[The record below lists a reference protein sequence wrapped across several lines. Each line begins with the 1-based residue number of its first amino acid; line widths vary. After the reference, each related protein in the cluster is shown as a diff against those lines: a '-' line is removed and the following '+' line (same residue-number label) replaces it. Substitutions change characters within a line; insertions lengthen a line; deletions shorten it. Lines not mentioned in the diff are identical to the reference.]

1 MSEEKIM
8 ILKMLKDGKI
18 DEEEA
23 LKLLNA
29 VGEKKGEKIISQI
42 KREMKSILKPM
53 IMTSL
58 TRQTNLRIK
67 SQTSLTR

>member
-29 VGEKKGEKIISQI
+29 VGEKKGEKNISQI
-42 KREMKSILKPM
+42 IREMKFTLKAT
-53 IMTSL
+53 IMTFL
-58 TRQTNLRIK
+58 TRQTNLLAK
-67 SQTSLTR
+67 FQTSLTR